1 MEQGYNQCMTEPELQ
16 RVIQYATG
24 QLSYGLPITS
34 EVLRTGFG
42 ELAELTKTEAGKLD
56 RDSILGYICAYT
68 VKKTGHAEPMVR
80 EILQAGG
87 RWLDEVCEAI
97 ARQESKPAT

>member
-1 MEQGYNQCMTEPELQ
+1 MTEPELQ

-42 ELAELTKTEAGKLD
+42 ELAELSKSEAGKLD
-56 RDSILGYICAYT
+56 RESILGYVCAYT
-68 VKKTGHAEPMVR
+68 VKKTGHSEPVVR
-80 EILQAGG
+80 EILEAAG
-87 RWLDEVCEAI
+87 RWLDQVCDTL
-97 ARQESKPAT
+97 ARQESKPAN